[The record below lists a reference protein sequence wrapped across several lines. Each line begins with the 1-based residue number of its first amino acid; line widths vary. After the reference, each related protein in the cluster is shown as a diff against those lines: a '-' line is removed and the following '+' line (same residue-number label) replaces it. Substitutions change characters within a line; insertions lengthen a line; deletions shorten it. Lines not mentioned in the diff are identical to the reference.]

1 MNEFSRYADDD
12 LDPSVRADRDEELD
26 RTHGAP
32 EYTRARE
39 DYMPASGLWYGA
51 DLIAKASRVGKG
63 GNATPAPFIGEGGA
77 GGNFDDGREQAA

>member
-32 EYTRARE
+32 EYARE
-39 DYMPASGLWYGA
+39 RADYAPASGIFYGA
-51 DLIAKASRVGKG
+51 DVIQKASRSGKG

-77 GGNFDDGREQAA
+77 GDNLHDEAA

>member
-32 EYTRARE
+32 EYSRE
-39 DYMPASGLWYGA
+39 VDDYIPASQIWYGA
-51 DLIAKASRVGKG
+51 DVLAKSSRVGKG

-77 GGNFDDGREQAA
+77 GDNLDDGREAA